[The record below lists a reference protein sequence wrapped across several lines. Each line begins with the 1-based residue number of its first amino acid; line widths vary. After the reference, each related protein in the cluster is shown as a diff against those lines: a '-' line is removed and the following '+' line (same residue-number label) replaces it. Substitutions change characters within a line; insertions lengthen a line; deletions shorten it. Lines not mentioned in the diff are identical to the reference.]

1 VGGSGL
7 DVQPN
12 QVGGDPVGRYGKE
25 MRFAGRESW
34 IVSSGTDHAADLALF
49 VRDALALPLD
59 EPALPGLD
67 PPVPVLSVDGV
78 DRAAVA
84 AEWLGWWADILEFCR
99 YPLTSPPGTHPDL
112 ESYPAVE
119 TSPALAGRSALR
131 AAIAA
136 LTEPVRRYQAGFGFE
151 IPSSMLEGEV
161 VRDLERELG
170 RRARPFRFV
179 FTEVRVQGEVWQ
191 PLTDQHVLVSTRFM
205 ASPAARPAVREAFAR
220 LV

>member
-1 VGGSGL
+1 
-7 DVQPN
+7 
-12 QVGGDPVGRYGKE
+12 
-25 MRFAGRESW
+25 MRLGGRESW
-34 IVSSGTDHAADLALF
+34 IVWSGTDGAVELALF

-84 AEWLGWWADILEFCR
+84 AEWPGWWADILEYRR
-99 YPLTSPPGTHPDL
+99 YLLTAPPGTHPDL
-112 ESYPAVE
+112 DSYPAVE
-119 TSPALAGRSALR
+119 TSPALAGRPALR

-136 LTEPVRRYQAGFGFE
+136 LTEPVRRYQTGSDFE
-151 IPSSMLEGEV
+151 MPSMMVNEV
-161 VRDLERELG
+161 VQDMERELG

-179 FTEVRVQGEVWQ
+179 FTEVRLQGEVWQ
-191 PLTDQHVLVSTRFM
+191 PVADRHVLASTRFM
-205 ASPAARPAVREAFAR
+205 ASPAARQAVREAFTG